1 MDLCELQKAKKGSAP
16 QINEV
21 DLTSNPDDDFEPR
34 YTEDNSSQEQS
45 SKELISTLC
54 CEFANLDQYGI
65 RLNRDILGLKL
76 AGDLK
81 EGNLVAVIQNVAKD
95 NGVAY
100 TSIDIHQ
107 AHHLQQR
114 RHGKPPTAIV

>member
-34 YTEDNSSQEQS
+34 YTEDNSSQ
-45 SKELISTLC
+45 
-54 CEFANLDQYGI
+54 
-65 RLNRDILGLKL
+65 